1 VEARPL
7 ESEAGSERVAPILG
21 NIWNWCILDACRT
34 ILRSG
39 RLFTKK
45 KPYAAF
51 ASRYCVLVSGRILTF
66 KLMTSNRTA
75 RARQNAG
82 LFHKR
87 QDTVIHLRDSYVYS
101 GKLTDHMLVNG
112 RSDGAG
118 ALSNFGGGTG
128 GATTSS
134 TRHTLPRIYADGL
147 LSTDEDEECTF
158 VVRYRPQRVNRSL
171 NPHLHNEQDAFS
183 HGDGDDDQTNGNENG
198 ITQKANASITTLRD
212 STVNVI
218 AMRARSRLERD
229 LWVWAINAERERV
242 VRDDVARENQI
253 RQHGQTP
260 YKHGHHN

>member
-1 VEARPL
+1 
-7 ESEAGSERVAPILG
+7 
-21 NIWNWCILDACRT
+21 
-34 ILRSG
+34 
-39 RLFTKK
+39 
-45 KPYAAF
+45 
-51 ASRYCVLVSGRILTF
+51 
-66 KLMTSNRTA
+66 M
-75 RARQNAG
+75 
-82 LFHKR
+82 
-87 QDTVIHLRDSYVYS
+87 IHLRDSYVYS

-158 VVRYRPQRVNRSL
+158 VIRYRPQRVNRSR
-171 NPHLHNEQDAFS
+171 NPYFHSEQDAFS
-183 HGDGDDDQTNGNENG
+183 QGDVDDDQANGNENG
-198 ITQKANASITTLRD
+198 ITQKVNASITTLRD

-242 VRDDVARENQI
+242 VRDDVIRENQI

-260 YKHGHHN
+260 FKHGHHN